1 MQFDSVVFLVFF
13 PIVFVLYYLVARWH
27 TVQNLFLLAASFV
40 FYGWWEWRFLGLM
53 VLSSGIDYVAAVL
66 VEATT
71 DVRRR
76 KLFLVASLTSNLVI
90 LSFFKYAGFFAD
102 SLARLVPLLAT
113 PGWRSTLD
121 VVLPVGISFYTF
133 QSISYVVDVYRGKV
147 RAERDPFDY
156 LAFVAFFPH
165 LVAGPIQRAT
175 DLLPQFRRPRHLT
188 ATAVRRA
195 LWLVIYGFFLK
206 TVVANGAATFVD
218 AAFRTGQDSGWSVIL
233 GTIAFGIQI
242 YMDFNAYSLIARGTA
257 MLLGFELVWNFRL
270 PYASTSLREFWRRW
284 HISLSTWLRDYL
296 YVPLGGNRRGR
307 LRAGLNLL
315 ITMTLGGLWHG
326 AAWNFV
332 AWGLLHGTAL
342 AIERALGGDVGDK
355 RRAFLPGWP
364 ATMLV
369 VFAGWFLFRVPS
381 WAVASDMI
389 HAMANLTW
397 TPAHGT
403 TVRALAAL
411 ATPVA
416 IVELWQLRRDDLL
429 APVMLGAWAYAALLA
444 GFTIMTMAMFREF
457 NYAFIY
463 FQF

>member
-1 MQFDSVVFLVFF
+1 MAHGAEPVSPRGKL
-13 PIVFVLYYLVARWH
+13 R
-27 TVQNLFLLAASFV
+27 LL
-40 FYGWWEWRFLGLM
+40 
-53 VLSSGIDYVAAVL
+53 
-66 VEATT
+66 
-71 DVRRR
+71 
-76 KLFLVASLTSNLVI
+76 
-90 LSFFKYAGFFAD
+90 
-102 SLARLVPLLAT
+102 RLVGLALSRT
-113 PGWRSTLD
+113 D
-121 VVLPVGISFYTF
+121 
-133 QSISYVVDVYRGKV
+133 
-147 RAERDPFDY
+147 DPFVY

-188 ATAVRRA
+188 AAAVRRA
-195 LWLVIYGFFLK
+195 LWLVIYGLFLK
-206 TVVANGAATFVD
+206 SVVANGAATFVD
-218 AAFRTGQDSGWSVIL
+218 AAFRAGQESGWSVIL

-242 YMDFNAYSLIARGTA
+242 YMDFNAYSLIARGIA

-270 PYASTSLREFWRRW
+270 PYVSTSLREFWRRW

-381 WAVASDMI
+381 WAAASRCPPI
-389 HAMANLTW
+389 RTAWSPRRRSLVPRRCPAPSFSSSE
-397 TPAHGT
+397 TP
-403 TVRALAAL
+403 
-411 ATPVA
+411 
-416 IVELWQLRRDDLL
+416 RR
-429 APVMLGAWAYAALLA
+429 
-444 GFTIMTMAMFREF
+444 
-457 NYAFIY
+457 
-463 FQF
+463 